1 MSGQWAAI
9 CRLARPVLNSGAM
22 FLRCAPWLVASLLLV
37 AGAAEAQTLAVPTD
51 IDRHEADGNML
62 PNWVNLNDCTNDE
75 VINFDIQVTGTGSQS
90 YGLMAFVGSS
100 CDVPANRTGTNP
112 TCFKVTESHT
122 ATYPNTRVP
131 IRVRDIIAAVK
142 GTGFATVDGG
152 VATDA
157 GSDAGGEGGA
167 GSGTGDD
174 LCSGLLH
181 PTDFTV
187 YFMLVNSNNE
197 EPTENYM
204 SANWPGQVDLTG
216 PSAPTLNSA
225 GKGENTLVVN
235 WTIDLETPVGE
246 MDAFGIYCNPPAS
259 KGPDTDAGTNCDPGV
274 LIPGAPP
281 PMENLCGEA
290 PGTGSSRQTDALTNG
305 VSYTVA
311 VAGRDTF
318 YNVGPLSNTVCETP
332 EPVTGFFEAYRA
344 AGGKAGG
351 GFCAVNAGRSAT
363 GALFAALALACFVAR
378 RRFQSKRTDGSPR

>member
-1 MSGQWAAI
+1 MSGQRPGI

-22 FLRCAPWLVASLLLV
+22 FLRCAPWLFASLLLV
-37 AGAAEAQTLAVPTD
+37 AGAAQAQTLGVPTD

-62 PNWVNLNDCTNDE
+62 PNWINLDDCLKDE
-75 VINFDIQVTGTGSQS
+75 VINFGIQVTGMGSQS

-100 CDVPANRTGTNP
+100 CDVPENRTGTNP
-112 TCFKVTESHT
+112 TCYRVTESHT
-122 ATYPNTRVP
+122 ATYPNTTVP
-131 IRVRDIIAAVK
+131 VRVRDIIAAVK

-152 VATDA
+152 T
-157 GSDAGGEGGA
+157 GSDPGSNPSGEGGA
-167 GSGTGDD
+167 GSGTDNG

-204 SANWPGQVDLTG
+204 GANWPGQVDLTG
-216 PSAPTLNSA
+216 PDAPTVNSA

-246 MDAFGIYCNPPAS
+246 MDAFGIYCNPPAG
-259 KGPDTDAGTNCDPGV
+259 KGPDVDGGTNCENGV
-274 LIPGAPP
+274 LVPGDPP

-290 PGTGSSRQTDALTNG
+290 PGTGSSRETNPLTNG

-344 AGGKAGG
+344 AGGQAGG
-351 GFCAVNAGRSAT
+351 GFCAVNAGRSVT
-363 GALFAALALACFVAR
+363 GALFAAFALAAFVVR
-378 RRFQSKRTDGSPR
+378 RRLQSKRSGSTR